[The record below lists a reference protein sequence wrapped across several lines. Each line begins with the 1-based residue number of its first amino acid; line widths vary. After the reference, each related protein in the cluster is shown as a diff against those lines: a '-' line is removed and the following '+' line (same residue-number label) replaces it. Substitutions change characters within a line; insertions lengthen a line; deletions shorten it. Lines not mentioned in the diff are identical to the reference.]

1 MRRKMNQ
8 NRSITDIDFRTRKYF
23 KTVVIMFHIFKKLE
37 ENGTYQVEIWNI
49 KKEPNPTS
57 RDGKCT
63 GWD

>member
-1 MRRKMNQ
+1 MRRKTNQ
-8 NRSITDIDFRTRKYF
+8 NRSVTGIDF
-23 KTVVIMFHIFKKLE
+23 KTVVIMFHIFRKLE
-37 ENGTYQVEIWNI
+37 ENGTCQVEIWNI

>member
-1 MRRKMNQ
+1 MNQ